1 MSSLRN
7 MRCEKKNKEL
17 NKVEGQW
24 EEANLDWNALAQLNT
39 PYFNMDKPLL
49 AKIMNIKYFKFLACT

>member
-1 MSSLRN
+1 